1 MTYRSVFVTSKI
13 YYYFFVHICAFL
25 IFNVNSNHTGVMI
38 MHNFCVCCNVNH
50 LVAVFLFATFALFCF
65 QLSVVFLYA
74 NENKQR
80 LKILFCKNV
89 NSKNN
94 CLFKDISLQ
103 HYYLVNASFV

>member
-1 MTYRSVFVTSKI
+1 MT
-13 YYYFFVHICAFL
+13 
-25 IFNVNSNHTGVMI
+25 

-50 LVAVFLFATFALFCF
+50 LVAVFLLATFALFCF

-74 NENKQR
+74 NKHKLR

-103 HYYLVNASFV
+103 NYYLVNVTSV